1 MSNKDHNEFERV
13 FEQSLFSPEI
23 NVANSYVQRISDIYF
38 TKFLRVRRTIPD
50 WLGIPFYKLTIKFN
64 TKKRFLRRE
73 FEYDLPDFIGSFLFD
88 HVSKQ
93 MHKQR
98 THYLR
103 DNHWF
108 EHNRYLNLA
117 KMQESIIEIEFKSEK
132 EAKDFSPTQYKELGK
147 ELTGIEKY
155 RNYNLYKYAK
165 EGIKWRA

>member
-50 WLGIPFYKLTIKFN
+50 WSGIPFYTLTIKFN
-64 TKKRFLRRE
+64 TEKMGLRRE
-73 FEYDLPDFIGSFLFD
+73 FEWDLPDFLGLFLFD
-88 HVSKQ
+88 YVSKQ

-103 DNHWF
+103 DGHWF
-108 EHNRYLNLA
+108 EHNRYLNLT